1 MKSQTKLTIA
11 AILLV
16 HVSFSVA
23 DTFKH
28 NESGEVFT
36 GFATQK
42 VTADRT
48 LVYNS
53 DEGKML
59 PVVLS
64 DYEVTSD
71 RKGRRNTIALLLLDK
86 PEIFLSQTI
95 SNEVASLIAE
105 TSNKGPQAIILQID
119 SPGGRGD
126 SMKTIADAIL
136 QTKNC
141 PIIAYISEG
150 AYSAA
155 AIVAVACDKIYIKP
169 TAGIGAVGSASEE
182 SVRDLDYAEYL
193 SIYNSDFQLDD
204 FLYATVLAQKKGRP
218 ELLVNALIDK
228 SLSIIEIANI
238 DGSRAFVEK
247 KDRQA
252 TQTLVRTLCE
262 GISAAEIMDSISP
275 TSRVSMEASRSS
287 VNMSARKSGSISPA
301 DLIGKVLNLN
311 ATDAIELGLVDGT
324 AESTADILAEMQLS
338 EAKLAPV
345 SGVEKVMKKF
355 TAARRN
361 ISEGLYRIDQYE
373 QDIQTLSDQFST
385 IDNQLRTSTETRETS
400 RGDYAYRSGRRRNYS
415 SYEQNSDGVARSRR
429 RKIDERDTLPRS
441 QTVTTEEPRVNIEI
455 VYAQLTTALLDVEGE
470 YRRLLTLVDRWPGG
484 LPPRVTRAMLQMDMD
499 SASAELDR
507 LYRYQ
512 PVYPF
517 QDQPQNIRRRS
528 TNRRR
533 Y

>member
-11 AILLV
+11 AMLV
-16 HVSFSVA
+16 VLVSFSVA

-64 DYEVTSD
+64 DYEVTFD

-95 SNEVASLIAE
+95 SNEVGSLIAE

-155 AIVAVACDKIYIKP
+155 AIVAMACDKIYIKP

-247 KDRQA
+247 NDRQA

-262 GISAAEIMDSISP
+262 GMSATESDKISP
-275 TSRVSMEASRSS
+275 SE
-287 VNMSARKSGSISPA
+287 I
-301 DLIGKVLNLN
+301 IGKVLNLN
-311 ATDAIELGLVDGT
+311 ATDAIELGLADGT

-470 YRRLLTLVDRWPGG
+470 YRRLLNLVDRWPGG

-517 QDQPQNIRRRS
+517 QDQPQNIRRRP

>member
-1 MKSQTKLTIA
+1 MKSLTKLMIVTI
-11 AILLV
+11 LFV
-16 HVSFSVA
+16 CVSFSVA

-28 NESGEVFT
+28 KESGEVFT

-42 VTADRT
+42 VTTGRT
-48 LVYNS
+48 LVFNS
-53 DEGKML
+53 EESKMT

-64 DYEVTSD
+64 DYETTSD
-71 RKGRRNTIALLLLDK
+71 RKGRRNTVSLLLLDQ
-86 PEIFLSQTI
+86 PEIFLSQTVSKQAAAVI
-95 SNEVASLIAE
+95 IE
-105 TSNKGPQAIILQID
+105 TSNKGPQAIIIQID
-119 SPGGRGD
+119 GPGGRGD

-155 AIVAVACDKIYIKP
+155 AIVAMACDKIYIKS
-169 TAGIGAVGSASEE
+169 TAGVGAVGSAKRR
-182 SVRDLDYAEYL
+182 SVRDQDYAESL
-193 SIYNSDFQLDD
+193 SIYNLDFQLND
-204 FLYATVLAQKKGRP
+204 FLYAAVLAQKQGRP
-218 ELLVNALIDK
+218 ELFVRALIDR
-228 SLSIIEIANI
+228 SISIVEVANT
-238 DGSRAFVEK
+238 DGSLAFVEK

-252 TQTLVRTLCE
+252 TQTLIRTLCE
-262 GISAAEIMDSISP
+262 GMSATKSDSISP
-275 TSRVSMEASRSS
+275 AE
-287 VNMSARKSGSISPA
+287 I
-301 DLIGKVLNLN
+301 IGKVLSLT
-311 ATDAIELGLVDGT
+311 AKEAVELELADGT
-324 AESTADILAEMQLS
+324 AGSTADILAEMQLS
-338 EAKLAPV
+338 EAKLTPV

-385 IDNQLRTSTETRETS
+385 IDNQLRTGTETRETS
-400 RGDYAYRSGRRRNYS
+400 RGDYAYRSSRRRNYS

-429 RKIDERDTLPRS
+429 RKFDDRDTLPRS
-441 QTVTTEEPRVNIEI
+441 QTVTTEAPRVNIEI
-455 VYAQLTTALLDVEGE
+455 VYAQLTTALLDVEAE
-470 YRRLLTLVDRWPGG
+470 YRRLLNLVDRWPGG
-484 LPPRVTRAMLQMDMD
+484 LPPKVTKAMLQKDMD
-499 SASAELDR
+499 SAFAELDR

-517 QDQPQNIRRRS
+517 QDQPQNTRRRS